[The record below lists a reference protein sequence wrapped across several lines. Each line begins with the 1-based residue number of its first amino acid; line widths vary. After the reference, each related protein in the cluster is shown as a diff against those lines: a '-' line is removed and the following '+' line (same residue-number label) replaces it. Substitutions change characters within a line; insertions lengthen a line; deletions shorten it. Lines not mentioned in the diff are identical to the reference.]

1 MLGAALFKGHLMS
14 NPREFHPDQLVQLSN
29 EVSRIAGTLARLST
43 QPQALADHTTSDVIP
58 EVSAEEVRAVIRARR
73 LRTRYFSDELFADPA
88 WDMMLELFRAE
99 LAQQR
104 ISISSLCMASAVPQT
119 TALRWINTMVRSGLL
134 CRHSDPVDGRRIFIE
149 LAPDT
154 KEALRRYFADIAVAG
169 V

>member
-1 MLGAALFKGHLMS
+1 MS
-14 NPREFHPDQLVQLSN
+14 NPREFHSDQLVQLSN
-29 EVSRIAGTLARLST
+29 EVNRIAGTLARLST
-43 QPQALADHTTSDVIP
+43 HPQAPIEPTAPDAIP
-58 EVSAEEVRAVIRARR
+58 EVSAEDVRAVIRARR

-88 WDMMLELFRAE
+88 WDMVLELFRAE

-134 CRHSDPVDGRRIFIE
+134 CRRSDPVDGRRIFVE

-154 KEALRRYFADIAVAG
+154 QEAMRRYFADIAVAG